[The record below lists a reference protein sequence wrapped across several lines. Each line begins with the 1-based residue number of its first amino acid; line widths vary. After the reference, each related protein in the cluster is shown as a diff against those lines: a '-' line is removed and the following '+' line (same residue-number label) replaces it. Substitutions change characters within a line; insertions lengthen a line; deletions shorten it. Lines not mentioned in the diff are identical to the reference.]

1 MRILV
6 SCANGSGTSLMMMRS
21 VEKAMKELNIPITK
35 IHHCAISEGKSSA
48 SQYDVVFTPVN
59 FLNMF
64 TQAEKKGVTVIGIK
78 NVMSAKEISEKFAE
92 TKWYQKNS
100 IWGICQAERVRL
112 GRMERFTMR
121 DEK

>member
-59 FLNMF
+59 FLNMLLR
-64 TQAEKKGVTVIGIK
+64 QRKKALQLLV
-78 NVMSAKEISEKFAE
+78 
-92 TKWYQKNS
+92 
-100 IWGICQAERVRL
+100 
-112 GRMERFTMR
+112 
-121 DEK
+121 